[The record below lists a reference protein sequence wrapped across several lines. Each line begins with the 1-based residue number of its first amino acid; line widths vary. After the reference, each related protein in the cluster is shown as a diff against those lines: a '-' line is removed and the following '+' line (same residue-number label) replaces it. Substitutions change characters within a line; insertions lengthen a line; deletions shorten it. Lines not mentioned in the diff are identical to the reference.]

1 MSHDFRLVFAVSLLG
16 TLAASIG
23 GLAMPLVAATTL
35 GASVAQMGWLAAAEL
50 LPFAVLALPAGPW
63 IDRAPKRPVVAG
75 THALAALVALAVPFA
90 AWHERLDMAL
100 LYAVGFVQGSCNV
113 IGGTALQIQLL
124 HVVGRGGLLTAN
136 ARINAGQ
143 SALGVAGALLTGLAV
158 AVVAPAWMML
168 ANALAYASGAG
179 AALAVA
185 HREAPSAAS
194 SGRHLLRDI
203 GTGLALIRDT
213 PLLRGLALYGALWLM
228 LIGGFGALVVLYSTR
243 ELGFS
248 AAEVSLLAA
257 VAGIGASAGALAARH
272 FAARAG
278 VRATLLAGFLV
289 SGLALGL
296 YPAAAAFGAGALV
309 FAGIVR
315 VLKDFGIPLY
325 TVNYI
330 SLRQRI
336 VPDQLLGRVI
346 GAMRGIAVS
355 AAPLGAIAWS
365 WFAEHVGIA
374 AAMHLMGACGVAV
387 WWLAARRLPELP
399 AGAE

>member
-23 GLAMPLVAATTL
+23 GLVMPLVAATSL
-35 GASVAQMGWLAAAEL
+35 GASAAQMGWLAAAEL

-63 IDRAPKRPVVAG
+63 IDRAPKRPVVIGA
-75 THALAALVALAVPFA
+75 HALAATVAVAVPLA
-90 AWHERLDMAL
+90 AAYGGLDMAL

-124 HVVGRGGLLTAN
+124 HVVGRTELLAAN

-143 SALGVAGALLTGLAV
+143 SALGVVGALLTGLAV
-158 AVVAPAWMML
+158 AHMAPALMMS
-168 ANALAYASGAG
+168 ANALCYALAAA
-179 AALAVA
+179 AALAVS
-185 HREAPSAAS
+185 HREPSRVAAE
-194 SGRHLLRDI
+194 RHLLREI
-203 GTGLALIRDT
+203 AGGLALIRDT
-213 PLLRGLALYGALWLM
+213 PLLRGLALFGGLWLM

-243 ELGFS
+243 DLGFT
-248 AAEVSLLAA
+248 AAEVALLAA
-257 VAGIGASAGALAARH
+257 LAGMGASVGALAARH
-272 FAARAG
+272 FAGRVG
-278 VRATLLAGFLV
+278 VRATLLAGLLV

-296 YPAAAAFGAGALV
+296 YPAAIAFGAGALA
-309 FAGIVR
+309 FAGLVR

-336 VPDQLLGRVI
+336 VPDELLGRVI

-355 AAPLGAIAWS
+355 AAPLGAIVWS
-365 WFAEHVGIA
+365 RLAEEVGIA

-387 WWLAARRLPELP
+387 WWLAARRLPAVP
-399 AGAE
+399 A